1 MAGTCQWPGCKNS
14 DNLEEHYVNPVRN
27 INGKSLSQYAIWLK
41 KKARKTITLC
51 REHHL
56 EVEKLTREKPRT

>member
-1 MAGTCQWPGCKNS
+1 MATSCQWPGCENT
-14 DNLEEHYVNPVRN
+14 DNLEEHHINPVRN
-27 INGKSLSQYAIWLK
+27 IKSKELSQYEIWLR

-56 EVEKLTREKPRT
+56 EVEKLTREK